1 MKPKLVVL
9 VVVLL
14 LLAMVPAL
22 AMAKTQAKPDKTVRI
37 RIDRRLPIGPQIAAQ
52 LGAKPGAPLSNAV
65 ATAGPASLAIQ
76 PRAVQVLLNEGF
88 EGAWPAGTDW
98 WVSDYSGLGLPSWG
112 ATDFLSKRGQQSA
125 WSSGDSYDP
134 AFDYYENYTYAW
146 AEYPMDLS
154 NATKGTARFQFL
166 SDTEFSYDYFLWCAS
181 PDFWDYWCE
190 GHTGSTNDKWRLV
203 NMNFN
208 NVPGY
213 GSILGEPN
221 AGFAF
226 ILYSDISITDR
237 GAFVDALRIRAT
249 GPNN

>member
-14 LLAMVPAL
+14 LVAMIPAL
-22 AMAKTQAKPDKTVRI
+22 VMAGSGAKPSKTFTVV
-37 RIDRRLPIGPQIAAQ
+37 IDRRLPIGPQLAGQ
-52 LGAKPGAPLSNAV
+52 LGTKPDAPV
-65 ATAGPASLAIQ
+65 ATAVRPVALGIQ

-98 WVSDYSGLGLPSWG
+98 QVNDFSGFGNPTWG

-125 WSSGDSYDP
+125 WSSGDSYNP

-154 NATKGTARFQFL
+154 NATKGTVRFQFL
-166 SDTEFSYDYFLWCAS
+166 SDTEYFYDAFLWCGS
-181 PDFWDYWCE
+181 PDFINYYCS
-190 GHTGSTNDKWRLV
+190 GHTGSTNNKWRLV

-213 GSILGEPN
+213 GSILGEAN
-221 AGFAF
+221 AGFAL
-226 ILYSDISITDR
+226 ILYSDSSISDR

>member
-14 LLAMVPAL
+14 LLAMIPAL
-22 AMAKTQAKPDKTVRI
+22 AMAKSQAKPEKVVTVKF
-37 RIDRRLPIGPQIAAQ
+37 DRRLPIGPQIAAQ
-52 LGAKPGAPLSNAV
+52 LGSKPGAPLSNA
-65 ATAGPASLAIQ
+65 TAVRPAALGIQ

-98 WVSDYSGLGLPSWG
+98 QVNDFSGLGLPTWG

-125 WSSGDSYDP
+125 WSSGDTYNAAYDT
-134 AFDYYENYTYAW
+134 YENYTYAW

-154 NATKGTARFQFL
+154 NATKGTVRFQFL
-166 SDTEFSYDYFLWCAS
+166 SDTEFSYDYFLWCGS
-181 PDFWDYWCE
+181 PDFFWYYCS
-190 GHTGSTNDKWRLV
+190 GHTGSTNNKWRLV

-208 NVPGY
+208 NVPVY
-213 GSILGEPN
+213 GSILGESN
-221 AGFAF
+221 AGFAL
-226 ILYSDISITDR
+226 ILVSDSSFTDR

>member
-14 LLAMVPAL
+14 LIAMIPAL
-22 AMAKTQAKPDKTVRI
+22 AMAGSSAKPEKTVSVV
-37 RIDRRLPIGPQIAAQ
+37 IDRRLPIGPQIAAQ
-52 LGAKPGAPLSNAV
+52 LGAKPGAPVSM
-65 ATAGPASLAIQ
+65 ATAVRPTALGIQ
-76 PRAVQVLLNEGF
+76 PRAVQVLLNESF

-98 WVSDYSGLGLPSWG
+98 QVNDFSGFGNSTWG
-112 ATDFLSKRGQQSA
+112 ATNFLSKRGQQSA

-134 AFDYYENYTYAW
+134 AYDNYDDDMYAW

-154 NATKGTARFQFL
+154 NATKGTVRFQFL
-166 SDTEFSYDYFLWCAS
+166 NDTEFSYDYLLWCGS
-181 PDFWDYWCE
+181 PDFFSYYCT
-190 GHTGSTNDKWRLV
+190 GHTGSTNGKWRLV

-213 GSILGEPN
+213 GSILGESN
-221 AGFAF
+221 AGFAV
-226 ILYSDISITDR
+226 ILYSDFIFTDR